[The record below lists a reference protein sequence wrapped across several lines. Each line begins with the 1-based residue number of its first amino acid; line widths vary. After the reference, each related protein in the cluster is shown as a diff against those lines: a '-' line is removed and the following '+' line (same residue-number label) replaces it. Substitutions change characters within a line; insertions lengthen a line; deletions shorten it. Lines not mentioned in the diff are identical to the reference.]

1 MKENEFLQ
9 TQLAQFDAVA
19 DNLRGRMSEY
29 ENITIALF
37 DEQAMATAKK
47 DVRELR
53 KIKNSIDTKRKELK
67 QIYLEGGRAVD
78 AEAKKY
84 ISIVDPVIE
93 QRIEAIDKVTREMD
107 AIRRKKANER
117 TRELTD
123 CGFEFSAGAYRLGS
137 KVVHAIA
144 IDETNDEDW
153 KALIEAGKIERK
165 RIEDETAQ
173 AKQLEA
179 ENKALK
185 AKLAEMETPAPPK
198 TKTTGAPF
206 QHQSDNPRTSDRTEM
221 FGDTPIEKPIL
232 YKNGFDAARTLAIA
246 IVQKTASKK
255 EIIQQL
261 KTIEAWTKKF
271 NTKNNKRP
279 A

>member
-9 TQLAQFDAVA
+9 TQLSQFDAVA

-84 ISIVDPVIE
+84 IAIVDPVIE

-117 TRELTD
+117 TRQLTD

-185 AKLAEMETPAPPK
+185 AKLAAMETPAPPK
-198 TKTTGAPF
+198 QKPAEPVA
-206 QHQSDNPRTSDRTEM
+206 M

-261 KTIEAWTKKF
+261 KTLEA
-271 NTKNNKRP
+271 
-279 A
+279 